1 MAGMVSSRERLVK
14 AVPGKRKREN
24 KGKTISAGPKRLT
37 GEKRDG
43 MIPAYKAREP

>member
-14 AVPGKRKREN
+14 EIPEKREGEN
-24 KGKTISAGPKRLT
+24 KGKTISAWPKRLT
-37 GEKRDG
+37 GENRDG